1 MGFLPS
7 RRMAVLPVPRAT
19 KQRPGAIMLRVA
31 MPAASVG
38 ARRSPG
44 TATPMPSFM
53 VLVCCAATVR
63 KTKASERIR
72 PLSVTHRCVKP
83 SFSASV
89 TYSISSSLAQVSPNS
104 MLLLLPFRA
113 I

>member
-1 MGFLPS
+1 
-7 RRMAVLPVPRAT
+7 
-19 KQRPGAIMLRVA
+19 

-89 TYSISSSLAQVSPNS
+89 TYSISSNLAQVSPNS
-104 MLLLLPFRA
+104 MLRSFPFVLFDLPRA
-113 I
+113 WHEPRQHHDAQRTGDPHHRDRAA